1 MSLWRSV
8 QSILISEGYKK
19 FIRPCV
25 NWCEQHMGKSRN
37 DRSRWGKFGSCPY
50 QLNLDTPKSCENV
63 EGVSKH
69 HEHSFG
75 LTLNVG
81 YQGGLRYRVKKTP
94 QLVIQLASGIPE
106 SYCFGVITKRVGWG
120 AWEWHPPP
128 SKYVA
133 WWLMILSTGLNV
145 LQPLCKWYVYR
156 KFIGIQEWGLHQSRR
171 YYFDFGYGGFTT
183 PINVLPEMESTIQ
196 TYVWGNFVNR
206 AIFCVAV

>member
-8 QSILISEGYKK
+8 QSVSISEGFKI

-37 DRSRWGKFGSCPY
+37 YRSRWGKFGSCPY

-81 YQGGLRYRVKKTP
+81 YQGGLTYRVKKTP
-94 QLVIQLASGIPE
+94 QVVIQLASGIPE

-128 SKYVA
+128 IKIRRLVVND
-133 WWLMILSTGLNV
+133 LIN
-145 LQPLCKWYVYR
+145 
-156 KFIGIQEWGLHQSRR
+156 GIECSAAIVQMVRVPEIHWDSGM
-171 YYFDFGYGGFTT
+171 GFT
-183 PINVLPEMESTIQ
+183 PV
-196 TYVWGNFVNR
+196 
-206 AIFCVAV
+206 